1 MKKNPIIGIIPLIDY
16 SKDSYWMVPGYVN
29 GLKKAGAFPI
39 ILPIINTDT
48 EAEMLADMCDGFLFT
63 GGQDVDPAIY
73 GERKSELCGEC
84 CPEHDV
90 MEKLLLDVGMKR
102 DKPILGICRGIQFI
116 NAILGGTLWQD
127 ILIVLKHLI

>member
-29 GLKKAGAFPI
+29 GLKKAGALPI

-63 GGQDVDPAIY
+63 GGQDVDPEIY
-73 GERKSELCGEC
+73 SEKKSELCGEC
-84 CPEHDV
+84 CPERDV

-102 DKPILGICRGIQFI
+102 DKPIPRHMQRYSVYKCCFRRYTVAGYSKTVFR
-116 NAILGGTLWQD
+116 
-127 ILIVLKHLI
+127 